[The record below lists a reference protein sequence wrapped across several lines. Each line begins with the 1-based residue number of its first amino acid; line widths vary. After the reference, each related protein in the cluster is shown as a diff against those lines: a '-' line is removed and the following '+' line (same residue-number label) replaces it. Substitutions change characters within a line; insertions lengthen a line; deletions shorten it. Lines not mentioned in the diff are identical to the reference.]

1 MKVILDKSYLDGE
14 KTENVLK
21 LCNNHTAIMIDSL
34 FYELLT
40 TDKKSRARCFS
51 KIPKKKNPLLLIPNA
66 GQYYRHEMEN
76 KRPFE
81 RIELLKEDID
91 FNFNEGLH
99 DEKFEVSPEV
109 KELINKDEIDTEK
122 STAGFVGRA
131 RVVREFFGNN
141 ETTESL
147 ITRIATEESLVRKIY
162 DKIIPDED
170 EYFIDRISPDQLNSR
185 WVMFRWIQTQV
196 IYGLIFNERYQG
208 KIPDDLT
215 RKSWIKAE
223 HDMLDSDYV
232 LFGAMTGAIATRDN
246 KIKEIFIQLCPN
258 GHIF

>member
-14 KTENVLK
+14 NTENVLQ
-21 LCNNHTAIMIDSL
+21 LCNNHTAMMIDSL

-51 KIPKKKNPLLLIPNA
+51 KIPKKKNPLILIPNV

-91 FNFNEGLH
+91 FNFNEGMS
-99 DEKFEVSPEV
+99 DEKFEVSSEV
-109 KELINKDEIDTEK
+109 EELINKDEIETKK
-122 STAGFVGRA
+122 STKAFVDRA
-131 RVVREFFGNN
+131 RVVREFFGNI

-147 ITRIATEESLVRKIY
+147 ITGVATEESLVREIY
-162 DKIIPDED
+162 NKIIPNED
-170 EYFIDRISPDQLNSR
+170 EYFIDRISPDQLDSR

-196 IYGLIFNERYQG
+196 IYGLMFNERYQG
-208 KIPDDLT
+208 KIPDNLT
-215 RKSWIKAE
+215 ERSWINAE

-232 LFGAMTGAIATRDN
+232 LFGSMTGAIATKDK
-246 KIKEIFIQLCPN
+246 KIKKIFIQLCPK